1 MFDKYKAKDI
11 TISYMEKYAQ
21 LKHLL
26 ELKEH
31 PEKITEEDL
40 KINQFLNIY
49 FEPTNRCNLNCAF
62 CARENMEREFD
73 MLEFDAFKRT
83 IDSLP
88 RGTYITMTG
97 NGEPTLNV
105 CIYDMIKYASAKGM
119 VISLIT
125 NASALNESNRK
136 KLINS
141 GISRIQLSFQ
151 ALDKKTNE
159 EIMKGSLYERDLLN
173 MLKLIQEIRL
183 AKKEIYISISR
194 VDIPETA
201 EYKAVTRYFWDVMG
215 IDIFYVGSLLSLLSV
230 SILFVVGDLID
241 FNTLMEIVNN
251 IEAIKYRKALLIGDW
266 DYLDSIGYSGCR
278 YCNTWGSI
286 VRQDIKGILEN
297 NIPVRMG
304 LVIQEIAADKP
315 ENIEFLNKAVDC
327 LEAGKI
333 DLISELMECEQDE

>member
-201 EYKAVTRYFWDVMG
+201 EYKAVTRKFWEQMP
-215 IDIFYVGSLLSLLSV
+215 IDNYYEG
-230 SILFVVGDLID
+230 
-241 FNTLMEIVNN
+241 T
-251 IEAIKYRKALLIGDW
+251 LLIV
-266 DYLDSIGYSGCR
+266 C
-278 YCNTWGSI
+278 
-286 VRQDIKGILEN
+286 K
-297 NIPVRMG
+297 
-304 LVIQEIAADKP
+304 VIQK
-315 ENIEFLNKAVDC
+315 C
-327 LEAGKI
+327 L
-333 DLISELMECEQDE
+333 